1 MNKIFKL
8 ITSISF
14 LFFSIN
20 AALSEENFFNEAL
33 KMYQN
38 EKYEDAR
45 FMLERNIV
53 FNPKDAKSYLYLAKI
68 YNHEEDQNKEEY
80 NLETTLLIEPN
91 NEEAILMLMKIALK
105 KSNYSKVNDLSQTF
119 IKVCKKLCDENNEIQ
134 KSLKNIEPATM
145 SLDQNLN
152 KILIIDFGSQ
162 FTQLIARRIRE
173 LGVFSEIVSHKKIKI
188 KHIDKS
194 IKGIILSGG
203 PLNVYEINKY
213 SFDKKIINLSIPI
226 LGICFGH
233 QILSKLNGGRVKQS
247 KHREFG
253 LANIY
258 KKNESLLI
266 KNFFNKQKS
275 KKVWMSHADQV
286 SKLPKNFKVIASST
300 NSKFAIVENKL
311 NKFYGIQFHPEVT
324 HTENGKKLI
333 SNFIF
338 LICKIKRN
346 WSSKDQKIQLIKE
359 VKDQV
364 GSEKVICA
372 LSGGVDSSV
381 VAQLLNKAIGKKLYC
396 IFVNTGLLR
405 KNEEVQVVQTFKKR
419 LKINLIYVNAEKEF
433 LKKLHNVSDP
443 EKKRKI
449 IGNLFIKIFERYAK
463 KIKNVKFLAQGTLY
477 PDLIESRSVTGSQTS
492 KIKSH
497 HNVGGLPKKM
507 KLKLVEPLK
516 FLFKD
521 EVRKLGLELNLNKDI
536 ISRHPFPGP
545 GLAIR
550 MPGLIT
556 NEKIKILKEADY
568 YFIQALRDHGL
579 YHKIWQAYAALLP
592 VKTVGVMGDN
602 RTYEYLCL
610 LRAITSE
617 DGMTAD
623 FYEFKKSFMETISNK
638 IVNSIRGI
646 NRVVYDITSK
656 PPSTIELE

>member
-1 MNKIFKL
+1 
-8 ITSISF
+8 
-14 LFFSIN
+14 
-20 AALSEENFFNEAL
+20 
-33 KMYQN
+33 
-38 EKYEDAR
+38 
-45 FMLERNIV
+45 
-53 FNPKDAKSYLYLAKI
+53 
-68 YNHEEDQNKEEY
+68 
-80 NLETTLLIEPN
+80 
-91 NEEAILMLMKIALK
+91 
-105 KSNYSKVNDLSQTF
+105 
-119 IKVCKKLCDENNEIQ
+119 
-134 KSLKNIEPATM
+134 M
-145 SLDQNLN
+145 SLDKSLE

-173 LGVFSEIVSHKKIKI
+173 IGVFSEIVSHKKIKNKDI
-188 KHIDKS
+188 IS
-194 IKGIILSGG
+194 SVKGIILSGG

-213 SFDKKIINLSIPI
+213 SFDKKIIENKIPV

-233 QILSKLNGGRVKQS
+233 QILSKLNGGKVKQS

-258 KKNESLLI
+258 KKKDSLLT
-266 KNFFNKQKS
+266 KNFFS
-275 KKVWMSHADQV
+275 RKKTINVWMSHADQV
-286 SKLPKNFKVIASST
+286 SKLPNNFSVIASSQ
-300 NSKFAIVENKL
+300 NSKFAIVENKYK
-311 NKFYGIQFHPEVT
+311 KFYGVQFHPEVT

-338 LICKIKRN
+338 EICKIKKN
-346 WSSKDQKIQLIKE
+346 WSSKDQKIKLIKE
-359 VKDQV
+359 VKNQV
-364 GSEKVICA
+364 SGNKVICA

-381 VAQLLNKAIGKKLYC
+381 VAQLLNKAIGKNLYC

-405 KNEEVQVVQTFKKR
+405 KNEEKQVVSTFKKK
-419 LKINLIYVNAEKEF
+419 LKMNLIYVNAEKEF
-433 LKKLHNVSDP
+433 IRKLKNISDP

-477 PDLIESRSVTGSQTS
+477 PDLIESKSVTGSQTS

-521 EVRKLGLELNLNKDI
+521 EVRKLGLELNLSKEI

-550 MPGLIT
+550 MPGIIT
-556 NEKIKILKEADY
+556 KDKINILKEADH
-568 YFIQALRDHGL
+568 YFIQALKDHNL

-623 FYEFKKSFMETISNK
+623 FYEFKKSFIQEISNK

>member
-1 MNKIFKL
+1 MN
-8 ITSISF
+8 
-14 LFFSIN
+14 
-20 AALSEENFFNEAL
+20 
-33 KMYQN
+33 
-38 EKYEDAR
+38 
-45 FMLERNIV
+45 
-53 FNPKDAKSYLYLAKI
+53 
-68 YNHEEDQNKEEY
+68 
-80 NLETTLLIEPN
+80 
-91 NEEAILMLMKIALK
+91 
-105 KSNYSKVNDLSQTF
+105 
-119 IKVCKKLCDENNEIQ
+119 
-134 KSLKNIEPATM
+134 
-145 SLDQNLN
+145 LDQNLN
-152 KILIIDFGSQ
+152 KVLIIDFGSQ
-162 FTQLIARRIRE
+162 FTQLIARRVRE
-173 LGVFSEIVSHKKIKI
+173 LGVFSDIVSHKKIKI
-188 KHIDKS
+188 KDINKS
-194 IKGIILSGG
+194 VKGIILSGG
-203 PLNVYEINKY
+203 PLNVYQINKY
-213 SFDKKIINLSIPI
+213 SFDKKILGFNIPV

-253 LANIY
+253 LANVF
-258 KKNESLLI
+258 KKNSSLLTN
-266 KNFFNKQKS
+266 NFFGQKKS
-275 KKVWMSHADQV
+275 KQVWMSHADQV
-286 SKLPKNFKVIASST
+286 SKLPNNFKVIASSS
-300 NSKFAIVENKL
+300 NSKFAIVENKRK
-311 NKFYGIQFHPEVT
+311 NYYGVQFHPEVT

-338 LICKIKRN
+338 LICKIKKN
-346 WSSKDQKIQLIKE
+346 WSSKDQKKQLILDVRK
-359 VKDQV
+359 QV
-364 GSEKVICA
+364 GNNKVICA

-405 KNEEVQVVQTFKKR
+405 KNEETQVVKTFKKR

-433 LKKLHNVSDP
+433 LSKLKNVSDP

-477 PDLIESRSVTGSQTS
+477 PDLIESKSVTGSQTS

-507 KLKLVEPLK
+507 NLKLVEPLK

-521 EVRKLGLELNLNKDI
+521 EVRKLGLELNLSKEI

-550 MPGLIT
+550 MPGVIT
-556 NEKIKILKEADY
+556 KEKIKILKEADN
-568 YFIQALRDHGL
+568 YFIQALKDDGL

-623 FYEFKKSFMETISNK
+623 FYEFKKSFMQKISNK

-646 NRVVYDITSK
+646 NRVVYDVTSK

>member
-1 MNKIFKL
+1 
-8 ITSISF
+8 
-14 LFFSIN
+14 
-20 AALSEENFFNEAL
+20 
-33 KMYQN
+33 
-38 EKYEDAR
+38 
-45 FMLERNIV
+45 
-53 FNPKDAKSYLYLAKI
+53 
-68 YNHEEDQNKEEY
+68 
-80 NLETTLLIEPN
+80 
-91 NEEAILMLMKIALK
+91 
-105 KSNYSKVNDLSQTF
+105 
-119 IKVCKKLCDENNEIQ
+119 
-134 KSLKNIEPATM
+134 M
-145 SLDQNLN
+145 SLDQNLG
-152 KILIIDFGSQ
+152 KILIVDFGSQ
-162 FTQLIARRIRE
+162 FTQLIARRVRE
-173 LGVFSEIVSHKKIKI
+173 IGVFSEIVSHKKIKV
-188 KHIDKS
+188 KNIDNT

-203 PLNVYEINKY
+203 PLNVYQINKY
-213 SFDKKIINLSIPI
+213 SFDKKILQLNIPV

-233 QILSKLNGGRVKQS
+233 QILSKLNGGKVKQS

-258 KKNESLLI
+258 KKNNSLLTA
-266 KNFFNKQKS
+266 NFFKKS
-275 KKVWMSHADQV
+275 NTKKVWMSHADQV
-286 SKLPKNFKVIASST
+286 SKIPKNFKVVASST
-300 NSKFAIVENKL
+300 NSKFAIVEDKIK
-311 NKFYGIQFHPEVT
+311 KFYGVQFHPEVT

-333 SNFIF
+333 SNFVF
-338 LICKIKRN
+338 LICKIKKN
-346 WSSKDQKIQLIKE
+346 WSSKDQKLQLIKD
-359 VKDQV
+359 VRSQV
-364 GSEKVICA
+364 GSNKVICA

-405 KNEEVQVVQTFKKR
+405 KNEEAQVVQTFKKR
-419 LKINLIYVNAEKEF
+419 LKMNLIYVNAEKEF
-433 LKKLHNVSDP
+433 LKKLTNVSDP

-477 PDLIESRSVTGSQTS
+477 PDLIESKSVTGSQTS

-497 HNVGGLPKKM
+497 HNVGGLPKRM

-521 EVRKLGLELNLNKDI
+521 EVRKLGLELNLSNEI

-550 MPGLIT
+550 MPGVIT
-556 NEKIKILKEADY
+556 KEKIKILKEADY

-623 FYEFKKSFMETISNK
+623 FYEFKKSFMQTISNK
-638 IVNSIRGI
+638 IINSIRGI
-646 NRVVYDITSK
+646 NRVVYDVTSK

>member
-1 MNKIFKL
+1 M
-8 ITSISF
+8 T
-14 LFFSIN
+14 
-20 AALSEENFFNEAL
+20 
-33 KMYQN
+33 
-38 EKYEDAR
+38 
-45 FMLERNIV
+45 
-53 FNPKDAKSYLYLAKI
+53 
-68 YNHEEDQNKEEY
+68 
-80 NLETTLLIEPN
+80 
-91 NEEAILMLMKIALK
+91 
-105 KSNYSKVNDLSQTF
+105 
-119 IKVCKKLCDENNEIQ
+119 
-134 KSLKNIEPATM
+134 
-145 SLDQNLN
+145 LDQRLN
-152 KILIIDFGSQ
+152 KILIVDFGSQ

-173 LGVFSEIVSHKKIKI
+173 LGVFSEIVSHKKVKI
-188 KHIDKS
+188 KKIS
-194 IKGIILSGG
+194 ECTKGIILSGG
-203 PLNVYEINKY
+203 PLNVYEIKKY
-213 SFDKKIINLSIPI
+213 SFNKKIIEKGIPV

-233 QILSKLNGGRVKQS
+233 QILSKLNGGKVKQS

-258 KKNESLLI
+258 KKKDSLLT
-266 KNFFNKQKS
+266 KNFFRKKKNN
-275 KKVWMSHADQV
+275 KVWMSHADQV
-286 SKLPKNFKVIASST
+286 SKLPKNFRVIASSQ
-300 NSKFAIVENKL
+300 NSKFAIVENRFK
-311 NKFYGIQFHPEVT
+311 KFYGVQFHPEVT
-324 HTENGKKLI
+324 HTDNGKKLI

-338 LICKIKRN
+338 LICKIKKN
-346 WSSKDQKIQLIKE
+346 WSSKDQKIKLIKE
-359 VKDQV
+359 IKKQV
-364 GSEKVICA
+364 GDKKIICA

-381 VAQLLNKAIGKKLYC
+381 VAQLLNKAVGKNLYC

-405 KNEEVQVVQTFKKR
+405 KNEEKEVVETFKKK

-433 LKKLHNVSDP
+433 LNKLKDISNP

-463 KIKNVKFLAQGTLY
+463 KIRNVEYLAQGTLY
-477 PDLIESRSVTGSQTS
+477 PDLIESKSVTGSQTS

-507 KLKLVEPLK
+507 KLKLVEPLR

-521 EVRKLGLELNLNKDI
+521 EVRNLGLELNLNTKI

-550 MPGLIT
+550 MPGNVT
-556 NEKIKILKEADY
+556 KEKINILKEADF
-568 YFIQALRDHGL
+568 YFIQALKKNGL
-579 YHKIWQAYAALLP
+579 YNKIWQAYAALLP

-623 FYEFKKSFMETISNK
+623 FFKFDKIFLQSISNK

>member
-1 MNKIFKL
+1 MN
-8 ITSISF
+8 
-14 LFFSIN
+14 
-20 AALSEENFFNEAL
+20 
-33 KMYQN
+33 
-38 EKYEDAR
+38 
-45 FMLERNIV
+45 
-53 FNPKDAKSYLYLAKI
+53 
-68 YNHEEDQNKEEY
+68 
-80 NLETTLLIEPN
+80 
-91 NEEAILMLMKIALK
+91 
-105 KSNYSKVNDLSQTF
+105 
-119 IKVCKKLCDENNEIQ
+119 
-134 KSLKNIEPATM
+134 
-145 SLDQNLN
+145 LDQNLN

-173 LGVFSEIVSHKKIKI
+173 LGVFSDIISHKKIKI
-188 KHIDKS
+188 KDVNES
-194 IKGIILSGG
+194 VKGIILSGG
-203 PLNVYEINKY
+203 PLNVYQINKY
-213 SFDKKIINLSIPI
+213 SFDKKILELNIPV

-253 LANIY
+253 LANVF
-258 KKNESLLI
+258 KKNSSLLTN
-266 KNFFNKQKS
+266 NFFGQKKS
-275 KKVWMSHADQV
+275 KQVWMSHADQV
-286 SKLPKNFKVIASST
+286 SKLPNNFKVIASSS
-300 NSKFAIVENKL
+300 NSKFAIVENKKK
-311 NKFYGIQFHPEVT
+311 NFYGVQFHPEVT

-338 LICKIKRN
+338 LICKIKKN
-346 WSSKDQKIQLIKE
+346 WSSKDQKKQLIHDVRK
-359 VKDQV
+359 QV
-364 GSEKVICA
+364 GNNKVICA

-405 KNEEVQVVQTFKKR
+405 KNEETQVVETFKRR

-433 LKKLHNVSDP
+433 LSKLKNVSDP

-449 IGNLFIKIFERYAK
+449 IGNLFIKIFERYAQ

-477 PDLIESRSVTGSQTS
+477 PDLIESKSVTGSQTS

-507 KLKLVEPLK
+507 NLKLVEPLK

-521 EVRKLGLELNLNKDI
+521 EVRKLGLELNLSKDI

-550 MPGLIT
+550 MPGIIT
-556 NEKIKILKEADY
+556 KEKIKILKEADN
-568 YFIQALRDHGL
+568 YFIQALKDDGL

-602 RTYEYLCL
+602 RTYEHLCL

-623 FYEFKKSFMETISNK
+623 FYEFKKSFMQKISNK

-646 NRVVYDITSK
+646 NRVVYDVTSK

>member
-1 MNKIFKL
+1 
-8 ITSISF
+8 
-14 LFFSIN
+14 
-20 AALSEENFFNEAL
+20 
-33 KMYQN
+33 
-38 EKYEDAR
+38 
-45 FMLERNIV
+45 
-53 FNPKDAKSYLYLAKI
+53 
-68 YNHEEDQNKEEY
+68 
-80 NLETTLLIEPN
+80 
-91 NEEAILMLMKIALK
+91 
-105 KSNYSKVNDLSQTF
+105 
-119 IKVCKKLCDENNEIQ
+119 
-134 KSLKNIEPATM
+134 M
-145 SLDQNLN
+145 SLDKNLN

-173 LGVFSEIVSHKKIKI
+173 SGVYSEIISHKKVKN
-188 KHIDKS
+188 KNIDNS

-203 PLNVYEINKY
+203 PLNVYQINKY
-213 SFDKKIINLSIPI
+213 SFDKRIIKNQIPV

-247 KHREFG
+247 KYREFG
-253 LANIY
+253 LANIR
-258 KKNESLLI
+258 KKRESILT
-266 KNFFNKQKS
+266 KNFFNKKNIN
-275 KKVWMSHADQV
+275 KVWMSHADQV
-286 SKLPKNFKVIASST
+286 SKLPKNFNVIASSQ
-300 NSKFAIVENKL
+300 NSKFAIIENKKK
-311 NKFYGIQFHPEVT
+311 NFYGVQFHPEVT

-333 SNFIF
+333 NNFIF

-346 WSSKDQKIQLIKE
+346 WSSKDQKIKLIKD
-359 VKDQV
+359 VQNLV
-364 GSEKVICA
+364 GKNKVICA

-381 VAQLLNKAIGKKLYC
+381 VAQLLNKAIGKKLFC

-405 KNEEVQVVQTFKKR
+405 KNEEIQVVKTFKKK
-419 LKINLIYVNAEKEF
+419 LKINLIYVNAENEF
-433 LKKLHNVSDP
+433 LRKLNNVSDP

-463 KIKNVKFLAQGTLY
+463 RIKNVKFLAQGTLY
-477 PDLIESRSVTGSQTS
+477 PDLIESKSVTGSQTS

-521 EVRKLGLELNLNKDI
+521 EVRKLGLELKLSKEI

-550 MPGLIT
+550 MPGIIT
-556 NEKIKILKEADY
+556 KEKIKILKEADN
-568 YFIQALRDHGL
+568 YFIQALREHNL
-579 YHKIWQAYAALLP
+579 YNKIWQAYAALLP

-623 FYEFKKSFMETISNK
+623 FYDFKKSFIQMISNK
-638 IVNSIRGI
+638 IVNSIRGV
-646 NRVVYDITSK
+646 NRVVYDVTSK

>member
-1 MNKIFKL
+1 
-8 ITSISF
+8 
-14 LFFSIN
+14 
-20 AALSEENFFNEAL
+20 
-33 KMYQN
+33 
-38 EKYEDAR
+38 
-45 FMLERNIV
+45 
-53 FNPKDAKSYLYLAKI
+53 
-68 YNHEEDQNKEEY
+68 
-80 NLETTLLIEPN
+80 
-91 NEEAILMLMKIALK
+91 
-105 KSNYSKVNDLSQTF
+105 
-119 IKVCKKLCDENNEIQ
+119 
-134 KSLKNIEPATM
+134 M
-145 SLDQNLN
+145 SLDQNLD
-152 KILIIDFGSQ
+152 KVVIIDFGSQ

-173 LGVFSEIVSHKKIKI
+173 LGVFSEIVSHKKIKTSGI
-188 KHIDKS
+188 NQS
-194 IKGIILSGG
+194 VRGIILSGG
-203 PLNVYEINKY
+203 PLNVYQINKY
-213 SFDKKIINLSIPI
+213 SFDKKILELNIPI

-233 QILSKLNGGRVKQS
+233 QILSKLNGGRVRQS

-253 LANIY
+253 LANIF
-258 KKNESLLI
+258 KKRDSLLT
-266 KNFFNKQKS
+266 KNFYGV
-275 KKVWMSHADQV
+275 KKTKEVWMSHADQV
-286 SKLPKNFKVIASST
+286 SKLPKNFQVIASST
-300 NSKFAIVENKL
+300 NSKYAIVENKL
-311 NKFYGIQFHPEVT
+311 KKYYGVQFHPEVT

-333 SNFIF
+333 SNFVF
-338 LICKIKRN
+338 LICKIKKN
-346 WSSKDQKIQLIKE
+346 WSSKDQKIKLINEVRDQL
-359 VKDQV
+359 
-364 GSEKVICA
+364 GSNKVICA

-405 KNEEVQVVQTFKKR
+405 KDEETQVVQTFKKR
-419 LKINLIYVNAEKEF
+419 LKMNLIYVNAENEF
-433 LKKLHNVSDP
+433 LGKLKNVYDP

-463 KIKNVKFLAQGTLY
+463 KIKDVKFLAQGTLY
-477 PDLIESRSVTGSQTS
+477 PDLIESKSVTGSQTS

-507 KLKLVEPLK
+507 NLKLVEPLK

-521 EVRKLGLELNLNKDI
+521 EVRKLGLELKLSKEI

-550 MPGLIT
+550 MPGNIT

-568 YFIQALRDHGL
+568 YFIQALKDHGL

-623 FYEFKKSFMETISNK
+623 FFEFRKSFMQTISNK

-646 NRVVYDITSK
+646 NRVVYDVTSK

>member
-1 MNKIFKL
+1 
-8 ITSISF
+8 
-14 LFFSIN
+14 
-20 AALSEENFFNEAL
+20 
-33 KMYQN
+33 
-38 EKYEDAR
+38 
-45 FMLERNIV
+45 
-53 FNPKDAKSYLYLAKI
+53 
-68 YNHEEDQNKEEY
+68 
-80 NLETTLLIEPN
+80 
-91 NEEAILMLMKIALK
+91 
-105 KSNYSKVNDLSQTF
+105 
-119 IKVCKKLCDENNEIQ
+119 
-134 KSLKNIEPATM
+134 M
-145 SLDQNLN
+145 SLDQNLD

-162 FTQLIARRIRE
+162 FTQLIARRTRE
-173 LGVFSEIVSHKKIKI
+173 LGVFSEIISHKKIKL
-188 KHIDKS
+188 KDIDQT

-203 PLNVYEINKY
+203 PLNVYQINKY
-213 SFDKKIINLSIPI
+213 SFDKKIINLNIPI

-233 QILSKLNGGRVKQS
+233 QILSKLNGGSVKQS

-258 KKNESLLI
+258 KKNESLLT
-266 KNFFNKQKS
+266 KNFFNKQKI

-286 SKLPKNFKVIASST
+286 SKLPKNFTVIASST

-311 NKFYGIQFHPEVT
+311 KKFYGIQFHPEVT
-324 HTENGKKLI
+324 HTENGKRLI

-338 LICKIKRN
+338 LICKITRN

-419 LKINLIYVNAEKEF
+419 LKMNLIYVNAEKEF
-433 LKKLHNVSDP
+433 LKKLNNVSDP

-477 PDLIESRSVTGSQTS
+477 PDLIESKSVTGSQTS

-521 EVRKLGLELNLNKDI
+521 EVRKLGLELNLSKDI

-550 MPGLIT
+550 MPGIIT
-556 NEKIKILKEADY
+556 NDKIKILKEADY
-568 YFIQALRDHGL
+568 YFIQALKDHGL